1 MSIALTQKVKEL
13 ETRLQEVLQ
22 RLETLEKVYNDEN
35 VNEIDPPK
43 RRGRPPK
50 NENV

>member
-13 ETRLQEVLQ
+13 ETLVRELKA
-22 RLETLEKVYNDEN
+22 RLEALESVYNAIQDP
-35 VNEIDPPK
+35 IDPPK

-50 NENV
+50 HENV